1 MTGPTIRRHRVTVH
15 TFSQRFY
22 ATPLG
27 ARLARRHARMRLD
40 RWGIPFGSESSDT
53 AALIVAEL
61 AANAAA
67 HTGATPGAEFALR
80 LMLQPG
86 ALRIEVTDAAGS
98 VHPPE
103 PGDLGAP
110 DDEAENGRGL
120 ILVTALADRWS
131 VLDAPAGGK
140 TVRVELDLPVDTG
153 VCPGPLL

>member
-22 ATPLG
+22 AIPLG
-27 ARLARRHARMRLD
+27 VRLARRHARLRLD
-40 RWGIPFGSESSDT
+40 RWGIPFGSESSDA

-61 AANAAA
+61 AANAVA

-98 VHPPE
+98 VRPPE

-110 DDEAENGRGL
+110 DDEAESGRGL
-120 ILVTALADRWS
+120 ILVAALADRWS

-153 VCPGPLL
+153 VNPGPLL